1 MLSVHP
7 RRMRYSIWQKKSPQ
21 QPQESITSHRRSGDI
36 NSGSHPSV
44 HQIGPFPHSFHSTS
58 VNMKISVILAAVA
71 LATLCDASSFPRVLS
86 SPSSQEGAFEQ
97 GPEDNFT
104 EPEDIADSE
113 ERAFV
118 EEVLEE
124 FAEMESMES
133 TETEFSLDTS
143 QDTSAP
149 RPPMKRVRTQKTKCS
164 LEGAWRND
172 HGSEM
177 VLNMTEEGHV
187 TGEYRTAVESK
198 LGAAGNGPSLVR
210 GAGGRSGASTFGF
223 SVVWRGGAS
232 TTTWAGQCLICDG
245 QEILETTWLLVG
257 EVAGCEDS
265 WMSTRVGKDTFYRIP
280 KHETRKYTEGHL
292 VPRD

>member
-1 MLSVHP
+1 
-7 RRMRYSIWQKKSPQ
+7 
-21 QPQESITSHRRSGDI
+21 
-36 NSGSHPSV
+36 
-44 HQIGPFPHSFHSTS
+44 
-58 VNMKISVILAAVA
+58 MKIWVLLAAVA
-71 LATLCDASSFPRVLS
+71 LATLCDATSFPRVS
-86 SPSSQEGAFEQ
+86 SVLTRPNSQEGSFEQ
-97 GPEDNFT
+97 APEDNIT
-104 EPEDIADSE
+104 EVDIDDSE
-113 ERAFV
+113 ERAFL
-118 EEVLEE
+118 EEVREE

-133 TETEFSLDTS
+133 TETEFSLES
-143 QDTSAP
+143 IQDTSAP
-149 RPPMKRVRTQKTKCS
+149 RPPVKRVRTQKTKCS

-177 VLNMTEEGHV
+177 VLNMTAEGHII
-187 TGEYRTAVESK
+187 GEYRTAVESK
-198 LGAAGNGPSLVR
+198 LGAAGDGPSLIR

-280 KHETRKYTEGHL
+280 KQEVRKYKGHL